1 MDLFHTVPSVLL
13 SSQEIY
19 HKSDECPPTPAG
31 RHCRNDLSVQ
41 YVQTG
46 ACCTGREKNYNYKT
60 TTRTKII
67 YTTNDRS
74 NDFTV
79 GK

>member
-46 ACCTGREKNYNYKT
+46 ACCTGREKKT
-60 TTRTKII
+60 ITIKQQHAQKSFIQLMTEVMILQ
-67 YTTNDRS
+67 
-74 NDFTV
+74 
-79 GK
+79 